1 MQQNNLSQAVAR
13 MAELTQGFGDPD
25 LEQPWAW
32 RAHDEGVRFALIG
45 AYHELR
51 ELAVALAHQRAQ
63 NGPPLTRAQR
73 ALAQYLAAY
82 RDFQAVL
89 IGVTAKEYD
98 REPAP
103 GEWPLRYVVGHTA
116 GTQRHFFTL
125 VHYGVA
131 RQRDE
136 QERSA
141 RLPEGE
147 TDKVTGSYEDFAEI
161 MENQAMAD
169 MLAFYENLH
178 QRTLSDFANVTDAE
192 LAGPSLWWEG
202 EEYSLEYRLHRFDAH
217 LRQHTI
223 QLEKT
228 LAMLGHSPNEARRLL
243 RLIYN
248 ALAEVEG
255 VTLGAEALATAQ
267 RQEVAQAI
275 VARAEEVAGL
285 VARNRE
291 MIAAVRAG
299 DRGTVKELLAGSPAT
314 AQARDDEGL
323 SALLTAVYRGQPEIA
338 ADLMAQGAVR
348 TIFEAAA
355 TGQLDEVK
363 AAHAEWEGW
372 IDQYSRS
379 GYTPLQLAAFFG
391 HQETA
396 LWLIEQ
402 GADVNA
408 VARNDMRIQPIHAA
422 AANGNLAVLTALLER
437 GADVNARQAGGFTP
451 LHAAA
456 DNDNAPMA
464 RLLLDYAAD
473 PTVAGD
479 NGQTPRALAESK
491 GHHAVAELLRPQSQL
506 KES

>member
-1 MQQNNLSQAVAR
+1 MQLSNLFQAVAH
-13 MAELTQGFGDPD
+13 MAELTHGFSDSD

-51 ELAVALAHQRAQ
+51 ELAVALAHQRVQ
-63 NGPPLTRAQR
+63 NGPPLTRVQR
-73 ALAQYLAAY
+73 ALGQYLAAY
-82 RDFQAVL
+82 RDLQAVL
-89 IGVTAKEYD
+89 IGVTGEDYD

-131 RQRDE
+131 RQRDG
-136 QERSA
+136 QDRPA
-141 RLPEGE
+141 RLPDGE
-147 TDKVTGSYEDFAEI
+147 TDRITGSYEDFVDI
-161 MENQAMAD
+161 MENQGMDD
-169 MLAFYENLH
+169 MLAFYDSLH
-178 QRTLSDFANVTDAE
+178 QRTLREFADVTDEE

-223 QLEKT
+223 QAEKT
-228 LAMLGHSPNEARRLL
+228 LATLGRSPNEAGRLL

-255 VTLGAEALATAQ
+255 AVVGAEELGVDR
-267 RQEVAQAI
+267 RQEMVQRIVAQ
-275 VARAEEVAGL
+275 AEEVAGV
-285 VARNRE
+285 VATNKE
-291 MIAAVRAG
+291 MIRAVRAG
-299 DRGTVKELLAGSPAT
+299 DRELAGRLLADSPHT
-314 AQARDDEGL
+314 AGARDEIGL
-323 SALLTAVYRGQPEIA
+323 SALLTAVYQGQKEIA
-338 ADLMAQGAVR
+338 ADLIALGAVR

-363 AAHAEWEGW
+363 AAYAEWEGW
-372 IDQYSRS
+372 LNQYSHD

-391 HQETA
+391 HEETA
-396 LWLIEQ
+396 LWLVEH

-408 VARNDMRIQPIHAA
+408 VAKNDMRIQPIHAA
-422 AANGNLAVLTALLER
+422 AANGNLAVLKALLEH
-437 GADVNARQAGGFTP
+437 GADANARQAGDFTP

-456 DNDNAPMA
+456 DNDSVAMA
-464 RLLLDYAAD
+464 RLLLDYGAD
-473 PTVAGD
+473 PNVAND
-479 NGQTPRALAESK
+479 KGQTPLALAEEK
-491 GHHAVAELLRPQSQL
+491 GHHAVASMLTVH
-506 KES
+506 